1 MKTALLLSSMAVFL
15 LIGYGTSSDPQKT
28 QSEPNSDLMT
38 SQLTGAPIVETQPNS
53 GPPLPTTS
61 PTATSVPILDLER
74 LILVERDMPE
84 GFTLVKQERLD
95 NRKAARESSDPESWL
110 ANFETWGRIEGFRVE
125 FETGVLEDSIY
136 VIASGMLTPVIP
148 GVYSPHS

>member
-1 MKTALLLSSMAVFL
+1 
-15 LIGYGTSSDPQKT
+15 
-28 QSEPNSDLMT
+28 
-38 SQLTGAPIVETQPNS
+38 
-53 GPPLPTTS
+53 
-61 PTATSVPILDLER
+61 
-74 LILVERDMPE
+74 MPE

-125 FETGVLEDSIY
+125 FETGVLEDAIY